1 MRAKILILGLVF
13 LFLISC
19 EKTPQSPFSPELPPI
34 DKIQNPEENPG
45 NPGENDIEAIEII
58 GEPEL
63 FFTCYAYESSF
74 ETFDFSVTIKN
85 VSDKLVTG
93 CTLKLIIYG
102 EESQGEWDYLVFHQ
116 WDMLTGAGMMPGDIL
131 PGEERIVTTLGWHSI
146 PIGKAGGIDM
156 CERMRDG
163 NAEFRFE
170 AYF

>member
-1 MRAKILILGLVF
+1 MRTKVLTLGLIFLILIA
-13 LFLISC
+13 C
-19 EKTPQSPFSPELPPI
+19 EKGVNNPYSPAI
-34 DKIQNPEENPG
+34 IQPTDG
-45 NPGENDIEAIEII
+45 NPGETQEEHNPSTTAIEIV

-63 FFTCYAYESSF
+63 FFTCYDYESSF
-74 ETFDFSVTIKN
+74 ETFDFSLTIKN

-93 CTLKLIIYG
+93 CTLNLIIYG
-102 EESQGEWDYLVFHQ
+102 EESQGEWDYLVFHH
-116 WDMLTGAGMMPGDIL
+116 WDMLTGAGLLPGNIL
-131 PGEERIVTTLGWHSI
+131 PSEERIVTTIGWHSI